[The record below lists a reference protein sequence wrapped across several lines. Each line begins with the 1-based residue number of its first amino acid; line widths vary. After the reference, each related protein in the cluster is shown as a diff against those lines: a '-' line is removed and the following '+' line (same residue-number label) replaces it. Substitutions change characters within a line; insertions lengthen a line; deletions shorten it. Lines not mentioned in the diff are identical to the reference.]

1 MSSANAGDPQDLNTV
16 KVDTSVESPNELRQA
31 MDWKILSHEL
41 FNETDDKG
49 EPVKLIVPD
58 AHDIAGYHIRLRI
71 EWTVDPSNKE
81 PTDKEW
87 KEGHF
92 IERDVQ
98 HVDEGK
104 VLEYWKALG
113 GRDAVSGIP
122 EDFAHVLRILEEGGK
137 PKRGKAKYKLQFVG
151 YSAEKN
157 DVGYWSRDKLKYNY
171 PELLQE
177 WEERDE

>member
-1 MSSANAGDPQDLNTV
+1 MPKSKVKAEDPQDLNAI
-16 KVDTSVESPNELRQA
+16 KVDTSVESPNELCKA

-49 EPVKLIVPD
+49 EPVKLIVPG

-71 EWTVDPSNKE
+71 EWTMDSSSKE
-81 PTDKEW
+81 PADKEW
-87 KEGHF
+87 KEGLF

-98 HVDEGK
+98 HVDEAK
-104 VLEYWKALG
+104 VLEYWKELG

-122 EDFAHVLRILEEGGK
+122 EDFAHVLRILEEGKK

-151 YSAEKN
+151 YSKDE
-157 DVGYWSRDKLKYNY
+157 VEYWTREALKYNY

-177 WEERDE
+177 WEDR